1 MSFFEDIGRNNAQLS
16 HLRTALA
23 QLPHSIPLGNSK
35 YNFEHYAP
43 DPERVELYG
52 STEAAL
58 NNVLEVTFAPR
69 GRKDESAPCPF
80 EFQERGPGL
89 VAVVDVPSSTNT
101 ENAKGDSEALDIDA
115 GDYEDSPEPVA
126 QGPGGRPIDTKLISL
141 AIRCYKKDDPF
152 KTHMFR
158 CAGTNTG
165 CTLKTNSHS
174 TLFDVDLDSNGQ
186 KRKHD
191 NSESQAEANPEP
203 QDSDSDS
210 EDNWLEESEDPEI
223 ERDPM
228 YRSCDTRVLVGSEDA
243 HLDAPRLLDLLSE
256 KPVEGA
262 SRTPQ
267 LQDSTVPTPPG
278 GPVQWAFALP

>member
-16 HLRTALA
+16 HLRTALT

-52 STEAAL
+52 STD
-58 NNVLEVTFAPR
+58 
-69 GRKDESAPCPF
+69 GQKDESAPCPF

-89 VAVVDVPSSTNT
+89 VAVVDVLT
-101 ENAKGDSEALDIDA
+101 AA
-115 GDYEDSPEPVA
+115 
-126 QGPGGRPIDTKLISL
+126 
-141 AIRCYKKDDPF
+141 
-152 KTHMFR
+152 
-158 CAGTNTG
+158 
-165 CTLKTNSHS
+165 
-174 TLFDVDLDSNGQ
+174 DSN
-186 KRKHD
+186 
-191 NSESQAEANPEP
+191 
-203 QDSDSDS
+203 SDS

-223 ERDPM
+223 ERDPI
-228 YRSCDTRVLVGSEDA
+228 EDA

-267 LQDSTVPTPPG
+267 IQDSTVPTPPG
-278 GPVQWAFALP
+278 GPVHLSKTGQKLVFNSCQKPLEGGDRPMKRRWIIFFTGYEFSPCTYVGVADVTLLVAGAIIEEETEPMKVNNDTIIVAAHLPVLRAKPHPARQHFNCLCNLVFPFILTEVLVSLPYLDLDISFEAL